1 MGKIRTRILG
11 LADIEK
17 QQKKEQKINS
27 TSSAKA
33 TAVKEEKKVVA
44 GEAKAVKTAFAQAM
58 AVKEEKKVAKLAEA
72 KKNEVKTAKASV
84 SKKVRGKKYLE
95 AKKKLGN
102 VKMMKLAEAVELLKK
117 AKYVSFDESV
127 DLHMNVEKTGLRGE
141 VELPHSTGKVVR
153 VSIVNDI
160 VLEQL
165 ANGKIEFDVLVTHPS
180 FMSKLAR
187 FAKVLGPKGLM
198 PNPKAGTVSTNPEEV
213 AKKFMKGTLR
223 WKTEPKFPLIHQMIG
238 KLSYDSKNLTEN
250 AQAFINAV
258 GKTQIKALF
267 IASSMGPSIEIE
279 IEKEE

>member
-1 MGKIRTRILG
+1 MGKIRTQILG

-17 QQKKEQKINS
+17 QQKEEHKTE
-27 TSSAKA
+27 TGDVAA
-33 TAVKEEKKVVA
+33 PTAKEEKV
-44 GEAKAVKTAFAQAM
+44 AKAKSKDV
-58 AVKEEKKVAKLAEA
+58 EA
-72 KKNEVKTAKASV
+72 KKNEAKTAKVNV

-95 AKKKLGN
+95 AKKKLGT
-102 VKMMKLAEAVELLKK
+102 VKKMKLAEAVELLKK

-141 VELPHSTGKVVR
+141 VELPHSTGKTVR
-153 VSIVNDI
+153 VAIVNDT

-165 ANGKIEFDVLVTHPS
+165 ANGKIEFDVLITHPS

-198 PNPKAGTVSTNPEEV
+198 PNPKAGTVSANPEEV
-213 AKKFMKGTLR
+213 AQKFLKGTLR
-223 WKTEPKFPLIHQMIG
+223 WKTEPKFPLIHQLIG

-258 GKTQIKALF
+258 GKAQIKAMF

>member
-17 QQKKEQKINS
+17 KQKDDQKTHAEQKALDVE
-27 TSSAKA
+27 AKE
-33 TAVKEEKKVVA
+33 VKKV
-44 GEAKAVKTAFAQAM
+44 
-58 AVKEEKKVAKLAEA
+58 EA
-72 KKNEVKTAKASV
+72 KKNEIKTAKANV

-95 AKKKLGN
+95 AKKKLGE
-102 VKMMKLAEAVELLKK
+102 VKKMKLAEAIDLLKK
-117 AKYVSFDESV
+117 VKYVSFDESV

-141 VELPHSTGKVVR
+141 VELPHSTGKTVR
-153 VSIVNDI
+153 VAIVSDTI
-160 VLEQL
+160 LEQL
-165 ANGKIEFDVLVTHPS
+165 AAGKIEFDVLVTHPS

-198 PNPKAGTVSTNPEEV
+198 PNPKAGTVSPNPDEV

-223 WKTEPKFPLIHQMIG
+223 WKTEPKFPLIHQQIG
-238 KLSYDSKNLTEN
+238 KLSYDSKNLNEN

-258 GKTQIKALF
+258 GKAQIKALF

-279 IEKEE
+279 VEKEE

>member
-17 QQKKEQKINS
+17 QQKVDQKERS
-27 TSSAKA
+27 
-33 TAVKEEKKVVA
+33 EEKKAVDEVKA
-44 GEAKAVKTAFAQAM
+44 TNETTSAEASAVKVKKAPKAEEKKEAKA
-58 AVKEEKKVAKLAEA
+58 
-72 KKNEVKTAKASV
+72 NV
-84 SKKVRGKKYLE
+84 SKKVRGKKYK
-95 AKKKLGN
+95 AAVKKLGDT
-102 VKMMKLAEAVELLKK
+102 KKMKLAEAVELLKK

-141 VELPHSTGKVVR
+141 VALPHSTGKTVR
-153 VSIVNDI
+153 VAIVSDI

-165 ANGKIEFDVLVTHPS
+165 ANGKIEFDVLITHPS

-187 FAKVLGPKGLM
+187 FAKILGPKGMM
-198 PNPKAGTVSTNPEEV
+198 PNPKAGTVSTTPEEV

-223 WKTEPKFPLIHQMIG
+223 WKTEPKFPIIHQLIG
-238 KLSYDSKNLTEN
+238 KLSYESKILTEN

-258 GKTQIKALF
+258 GKSQIKSMF

-279 IEKEE
+279 VEKEE

>member
-17 QQKKEQKINS
+17 QQKEEQK
-27 TSSAKA
+27 TKA
-33 TAVKEEKKVVA
+33 VAVKEEKIT
-44 GEAKAVKTAFAQAM
+44 EKAAPVEE
-58 AVKEEKKVAKLAEA
+58 VKETKKTKIKTEKED
-72 KKNEVKTAKASV
+72 KKGKASV
-84 SKKVRGKKYLE
+84 SKKVRGKKYKE
-95 AKKKLGN
+95 AKKKLGE
-102 VKMMKLAEAVELLKK
+102 VKKMKLTEAVELLKK
-117 AKYVSFDESV
+117 VKYVSFDESV
-127 DLHMNVEKTGLRGE
+127 DIHMNVEKTGLRGE
-141 VELPHSTGKVVR
+141 VELPHTTGKTVR
-153 VSIVNDI
+153 VVIVSEA

-165 ANGKIEFDVLVTHPS
+165 ANGKIEFDILVTHPS

-187 FAKVLGPKGLM
+187 YAKVLGPKGLM

-258 GKTQIKALF
+258 GKAQIKSMF
-267 IASSMGPSIEIE
+267 ITSSMGPSIEIE

>member
-17 QQKKEQKINS
+17 QQKEEQK
-27 TSSAKA
+27 THAEEKAAKA
-33 TAVKEEKKVVA
+33 EAKEEK
-44 GEAKAVKTAFAQAM
+44 AV
-58 AVKEEKKVAKLAEA
+58 EA
-72 KKNEVKTAKASV
+72 KKNEEKTAKVNV

-95 AKKKLGN
+95 AKKKLGE
-102 VKMMKLAEAVELLKK
+102 VKKMKLPEAVELLKK

-141 VELPHSTGKVVR
+141 VELPHSTGKTVR
-153 VSIVNDI
+153 VAIVSDA

-165 ANGKIEFDVLVTHPS
+165 ANGKIEFDVLITHPS

-198 PNPKAGTVSTNPEEV
+198 PNPKAGTVSATPEEV
-213 AKKFMKGTLR
+213 AKKFLKGTLR
-223 WKTEPKFPLIHQMIG
+223 WKTEPKFPLIHQQIG

-258 GKTQIKALF
+258 GKAQIKALF

-279 IEKEE
+279 VEKEE

>member
-17 QQKKEQKINS
+17 QQKEEQKIKA
-27 TSSAKA
+27 SASDKA
-33 TAVKEEKKVVA
+33 V
-44 GEAKAVKTAFAQAM
+44 AVKTASAEAS
-58 AVKEEKKVAKLAEA
+58 AVKEAKKAEA
-72 KKNEVKTAKASV
+72 KKNEAKTAKVNV

-95 AKKKLGN
+95 AKKKLGEI
-102 VKMMKLAEAVELLKK
+102 KKMKLAEAVELLKK

-141 VELPHSTGKVVR
+141 VQLPHSTGKTVR
-153 VSIVNDI
+153 VAIVNDT

-165 ANGKIEFDVLVTHPS
+165 ANGKIEFDVLITHPS

-198 PNPKAGTVSTNPEEV
+198 PNPKAGTVSATPEEV

-223 WKTEPKFPLIHQMIG
+223 WKTEPKFPLIHQQIG
-238 KLSYDSKNLTEN
+238 KLSYDSKNLSEN

-258 GKTQIKALF
+258 GKVQIKSMF
-267 IASSMGPSIEIE
+267 ITSSMGPSIEIE

>member
-17 QQKKEQKINS
+17 QQKEEQKVH
-27 TSSAKA
+27 SA
-33 TAVKEEKKVVA
+33 EKKAHESVEEV
-44 GEAKAVKTAFAQAM
+44 ESSPVEKSKKEVQKKA
-58 AVKEEKKVAKLAEA
+58 
-72 KKNEVKTAKASV
+72 NV

-95 AKKKLGN
+95 AKKKFGE
-102 VKMMKLAEAVELLKK
+102 VKKMKLAEAVELLKK

-127 DLHMNVEKTGLRGE
+127 DVHMNVEKTGLRGE
-141 VELPHSTGKVVR
+141 VELPHSTGKTVR
-153 VSIVNDI
+153 VAIVNDA

-165 ANGKIEFDVLVTHPS
+165 ANGKIEFDILVTHPS
-180 FMSKLAR
+180 FMPKLAR
-187 FAKVLGPKGLM
+187 YAKVLGPKGIM

-250 AQAFINAV
+250 AQKFIDSV
-258 GKTQIKALF
+258 GKAQIKSLF

>member
-17 QQKKEQKINS
+17 QQKEEQKVH
-27 TSSAKA
+27 SA
-33 TAVKEEKKVVA
+33 EKKAHESVEEV
-44 GEAKAVKTAFAQAM
+44 ESSPVEKPKKEVQKKA
-58 AVKEEKKVAKLAEA
+58 
-72 KKNEVKTAKASV
+72 NV

-95 AKKKLGN
+95 AKKKFGE
-102 VKMMKLAEAVELLKK
+102 VKKMKLAEAVELLKK

-127 DLHMNVEKTGLRGE
+127 DVHMNVEKTGLRGE
-141 VELPHSTGKVVR
+141 VELPHSTGKTVR
-153 VSIVNDI
+153 VAIVNDA

-165 ANGKIEFDVLVTHPS
+165 ANGKIEFDILVTHPS
-180 FMSKLAR
+180 FMPKLAR
-187 FAKVLGPKGLM
+187 YAKVLGPKGIM

-250 AQAFINAV
+250 AQKFIDSV
-258 GKTQIKALF
+258 GKAQIKSLF

>member
-17 QQKKEQKINS
+17 QQKNEQKEQTAEKTEAVS
-27 TSSAKA
+27 ETVEVKEVKAPSAKA
-33 TAVKEEKKVVA
+33 SVAKEEKK
-44 GEAKAVKTAFAQAM
+44 GKP
-58 AVKEEKKVAKLAEA
+58 
-72 KKNEVKTAKASV
+72 SV

-95 AKKKLGN
+95 AKKKLGD
-102 VKMMKLAEAVELLKK
+102 KKKMKLTEAVELLKK
-117 AKYVSFDESV
+117 AKYASFDESV
-127 DLHMNVEKTGLRGE
+127 DVHINVEKTGLRGE
-141 VELPHSTGKVVR
+141 VELPHSTGKTVR
-153 VSIVNDI
+153 VAIVNDT

-165 ANGKIEFDVLVTHPS
+165 ANGKIEFDILITHPS

-198 PNPKAGTVSTNPEEV
+198 PNPKAGTVSPTPEEV

-223 WKTEPKFPLIHQMIG
+223 WKTEPKFPIVHQQIG

-258 GKTQIKALF
+258 GKAQIKSLF
-267 IASSMGPSIEIE
+267 ITSSMGPSLEIE